1 MKNHTLMSLSIQ
13 KEIKKQRIS
22 AEPEVNRALNE
33 LNVKTLLCRSNIKK
47 EKGYSPASLLFVMLF
62 LPLAKM
68 NLTSLWTM
76 TFISDVSMPEK
87 MPITAS
93 SIILGLIEEGLSI
106 W

>member
-47 EKGYSPASLLFVMLF
+47 EKGYSPASLLFVMLL

-87 MPITAS
+87 MPITDS